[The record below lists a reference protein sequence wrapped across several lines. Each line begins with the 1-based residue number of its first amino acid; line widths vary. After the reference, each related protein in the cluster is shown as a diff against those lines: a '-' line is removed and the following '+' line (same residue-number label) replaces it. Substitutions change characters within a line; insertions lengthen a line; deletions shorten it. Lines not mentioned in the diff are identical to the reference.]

1 MDKATACQHALSLL
15 GEINYN
21 QHAAPAAACNL
32 HYPDVLRYANNAT
45 HWSFARARRTL
56 TPLAKPAADG
66 IRTYLIPADCLRI
79 ISLRDPATHTR
90 IYKWEK
96 YADRIEIY
104 SPATDAVEL
113 LYTAD
118 LIATGSELPDS
129 APDFCQ
135 YVIHLL
141 AARIAPTI
149 TGQIE
154 LANMFEQKAAALL
167 ARAVY
172 SDSCQTDSND
182 QAPPLL
188 TSDILTYHSDTQT
201 TYNGYF

>member
-1 MDKATACQHALSLL
+1 MDKATACQHALALL
-15 GEINYN
+15 GETNYEK
-21 QHAAPAAACNL
+21 HAAPSSACNL

-45 HWSFARARRTL
+45 HWTFARARRTL
-56 TPLAKPAADG
+56 TPLAKPAQDG
-66 IRTYLIPADCLRI
+66 IRAYLLPADCLRI
-79 ISLRDPATHTR
+79 IELRDPATHTK
-90 IYKWEK
+90 IPKWDK

-104 SPATDAVEL
+104 SPSTDAVEL
-113 LYTAD
+113 IYTAD
-118 LIATGSELPDS
+118 LIATGSSLPDS

-154 LANMFEQKAAALL
+154 LANVLEQKAALL
-167 ARAVY
+167 LSQAIY
-172 SDSCQTDSND
+172 SDARQTDSND
-182 QAPPLL
+182 QSPLL
-188 TSDILTYHSDTQT
+188 TASDLLTHYSDNPS